1 MDVYDEFILGWIVIR
16 VLDSEDVPLNIS
28 SVAPQ
33 ENMITRVGKKTSVRQ
48 SLEMFADIAE
58 KMDDFKKLGC
68 LVDSTG
74 TINIVDLLLL
84 HTSKSGNERVNL
96 KEYVDRMVEGQKD
109 IYYMTM
115 KNVLSLAI
123 RIGTYRTWKT
133 WRIKMF
139 CTCSRTSWARKS
151 CSRTPRSCI

>member
-1 MDVYDEFILGWIVIR
+1 MDVHDEFILGWIVIR
-16 VLDSEDVPLNIS
+16 VVDSEDVPLNIFWA
-28 SVAPQ
+28 APQ
-33 ENMITRVGKKTSVRQ
+33 QNMITRVGKKTSVRQ

-58 KMDDFKKLGC
+58 RMDDFKKLGC

-74 TINIVDLLLL
+74 TINIVDLSLL

-115 KNVLSLAI
+115 KDVLSLAI
-123 RIGTYRTWKT
+123 RIGTYCTWKT
-133 WRIKMF
+133 LRISMF
-139 CTCSRTSWARKS
+139 CKCSRT
-151 CSRTPRSCI
+151 